1 MNMNE
6 VIVYQVR
13 SVDAEGNE
21 NVIHSYET
29 EADAKAAIATMR
41 RRVPR
46 RYIVV
51 PVPNQPDAYW
61 GINFRP
67 GPITDK
73 PVRR

>member
-1 MNMNE
+1 MSE

-13 SVDAEGNE
+13 SVDSQGNE
-21 NVIHSYET
+21 NVIHAYET
-29 EADAKAAIATMR
+29 ADDAKAAIEMMR
-41 RRVPR
+41 KRVPK

-67 GPITDK
+67 AATEK